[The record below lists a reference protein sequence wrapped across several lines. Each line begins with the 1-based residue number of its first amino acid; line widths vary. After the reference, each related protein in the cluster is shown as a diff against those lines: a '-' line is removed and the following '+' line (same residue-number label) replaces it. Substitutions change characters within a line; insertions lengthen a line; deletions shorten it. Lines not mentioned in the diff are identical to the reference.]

1 MFREYKTFAQ
11 ILLICIP
18 LTGLSAYGEES
29 APVESQVAL
38 HLSVDDVINRIKN
51 QNLELLI
58 NKESVQR
65 ALEQSYQRRA
75 ELLPQ
80 FGIRAQQSRQ
90 QLSRGFTSEEFDA
103 PPFNSFGSRVEA
115 SLSVFD
121 TQRYADFRLS
131 KLNHA
136 IEQLDYEVATQD
148 VLEQAITLY
157 FTHLRDL
164 RGVEIS
170 LGNLGRERA
179 LLTLAKQQY
188 KAGSAVKIDVKR
200 AEVRVAKQ
208 RRELMEAEVAVQDS
222 ALMLKALLDIDL
234 DRDIQLD
241 RSIIEDVNAPP
252 SIKKYGSQEVL
263 TELRPEL
270 QSQQKSL
277 DQAELTKQAAKWQR
291 LPTIELFA
299 DWGYDSSHAL
309 DGEEGEAWL
318 IGLRAHLPL
327 WEGGRIASEKRE
339 AALAL
344 RQNEY
349 QMRNLRNQVNR
360 QFKFALVEME
370 SLYAQITIASEEVR
384 LGHDEV
390 ELATERYREGLAD
403 NLELIDAQQRLSDA
417 ERSHLRAFYLYGLS
431 RLAFARSIGSV
442 ERVLD

>member
-11 ILLICIP
+11 ILLICIS
-18 LTGLSAYGEES
+18 LTGLCTSNTVA
-29 APVESQVAL
+29 APAGLQVAL
-38 HLSVDDVINRIKN
+38 NLSVEDVINRIKN

-58 NKESVQR
+58 SKESVQR
-65 ALEQSYQRRA
+65 ALEQSYQSRA
-75 ELLPQ
+75 ALLPK
-80 FGIRAQQSRQ
+80 FSLRAQQTRQ
-90 QLSRGFTSEEFDA
+90 QLARGFTSEQFDA

-121 TQRYADFRLS
+121 TQRYADFRLA

-136 IEQLDYEVATQD
+136 IQQIDYEVATQD
-148 VLEQAITLY
+148 ILEQAITLY

-170 LGNLGRERA
+170 QGNLQREQA
-179 LLTLAKQQY
+179 LLDLAEQQFE
-188 KAGSAVKIDVKR
+188 AGSAMKIDVKR

-208 RRELMEAEVAVQDS
+208 RRELMEFEIDVQDS
-222 ALMLKALLDIDL
+222 SLMIKALLDIDL
-234 DRDIQLD
+234 DRAIQLD
-241 RSIIEDVNAPP
+241 RFIIEGINAPP
-252 SIKKYGSQEVL
+252 TIMKYSSQEVL

-270 QSQQKSL
+270 QSQEKAL
-277 DQAELTKQAAKWQR
+277 DQAELTKKAAKWQR
-291 LPTIELFA
+291 LPTVELFA
-299 DWGYDSSHAL
+299 EWGYDSSQAL

-318 IGLRAHLPL
+318 IGLRARLPI
-327 WEGGRIASEKRE
+327 WEGGRIASERRE

-349 QMRNLRNQVNR
+349 RMRNLRNQVNR

-370 SLYAQITIASEEVR
+370 SLYSQITIAGEEMR

-390 ELATERYREGLAD
+390 ELAKERYREGLGD

-417 ERSHLRAFYLYGLS
+417 ERSHLRAIYLYGLS

-442 ERVLD
+442 EYVLD